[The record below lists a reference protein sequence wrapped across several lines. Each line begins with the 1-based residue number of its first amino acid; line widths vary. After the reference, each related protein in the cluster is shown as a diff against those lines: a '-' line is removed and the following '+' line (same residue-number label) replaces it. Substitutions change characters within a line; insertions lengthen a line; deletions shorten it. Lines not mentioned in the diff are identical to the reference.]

1 MNTGR
6 DRNPSPAP
14 PLFET
19 SPTQP
24 LVETPSGKG
33 AGDENFP
40 VGSFL
45 LPARLRPHVTT
56 FYAFARAIDDI
67 ADNPDLAAGDK
78 IARLDGFEQAV
89 LGNMDDPAYAK
100 AVAMHASLA
109 ETGITPA
116 HCQDLVSAFKQDAV
130 KRRYD
135 DWDDLVDYCLR
146 SAAPVGRYLLD
157 LHGESTKAYPYSD
170 SLCIALQVINHLQ
183 DCKDDFLALDRV
195 YLPGDW
201 LRAEDVHAGALAADA
216 ASEGLL
222 RVIQTCAH
230 AAGELLAGARALPF
244 ELGSKRLAME
254 SAVII
259 RIAEKLTARLLS
271 EDPVA
276 KRVELGR
283 LQFAHCGISG
293 LLDVFLG
300 RGGRE
305 YSGNS
310 S

>member
-1 MNTGR
+1 MSAEGDNG
-6 DRNPSPAP
+6 PAHAP
-14 PLFET
+14 
-19 SPTQP
+19 P

-33 AGDENFP
+33 PGSENFP

-45 LPARLRPHVTT
+45 LPAKLRPHVAT

-67 ADNPDLAAGDK
+67 ADNPDLAVGDK
-78 IARLDGFEQAV
+78 IARLDGFQEAM

-100 AVAMHASLA
+100 AVAMHKSLD

-157 LHGESTKAYPYSD
+157 LHGETTKAYPYSD
-170 SLCIALQVINHLQ
+170 ALCIALQVINHLQ

-201 LRAEDVHAGALAADA
+201 LQAEGVHTGALAGDA
-216 ASEGLL
+216 ASDGLL
-222 RVIQTCAH
+222 RVIRASAR
-230 AAGELLAGARALPF
+230 AADELLVGARLLPGELR
-244 ELGSKRLAME
+244 SRQLAME
-254 SAVII
+254 TAVII
-259 RIAEKLTARLLS
+259 RIAQKLTARLLG

-276 KRVELGR
+276 KRIALGR
-283 LQFAHCGISG
+283 MQFIRCGISG
-293 LLDVFLG
+293 VLDILLG
-300 RGGRE
+300 R
-305 YSGNS
+305 
-310 S
+310 